1 MEISIRHAEPT
12 DFETLHQIYSGINA
26 IRWNMR
32 APYPS
37 LENHRKSLQPEEH
50 KFKLVAIVD
59 NNVVGYTE
67 IETFPYPRMRHVC
80 HIVTMAVR
88 DDMIGQGIG
97 SALMK
102 ANIDLA
108 DNYLQVTRFYLEV
121 WSDNEPAINLYQKFG
136 FEIEG
141 TNVNFGFRDGKFA
154 DAYTMARIKK

>member
-1 MEISIRHAEPT
+1 
-12 DFETLHQIYSGINA
+12 
-26 IRWNMR
+26 
-32 APYPS
+32 
-37 LENHRKSLQPEEH
+37 
-50 KFKLVAIVD
+50 
-59 NNVVGYTE
+59 
-67 IETFPYPRMRHVC
+67 
-80 HIVTMAVR
+80 MAVR